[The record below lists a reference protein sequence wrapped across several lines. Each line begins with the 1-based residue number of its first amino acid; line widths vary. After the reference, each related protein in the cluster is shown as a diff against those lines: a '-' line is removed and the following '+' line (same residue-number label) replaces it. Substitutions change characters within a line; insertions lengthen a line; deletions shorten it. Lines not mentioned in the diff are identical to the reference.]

1 MHIHDVR
8 HCTVSV
14 VTRYCTGTLYSSK
27 DWYVGSEYIFTID
40 KGCYLFE
47 SIVIH
52 YERGI
57 LPNCKQALR
66 HPVSSFDC
74 TLVEPATK

>member
-1 MHIHDVR
+1 M
-8 HCTVSV
+8 
-14 VTRYCTGTLYSSK
+14 
-27 DWYVGSEYIFTID
+27 GSEYIFTID

-74 TLVEPATK
+74 SRAGHEISIITQAGDGIRYVNAPDKARGETFA